1 MKFLVK
7 KEGPAE
13 EKGKAGKKRVIILWA
28 AGMIIIAASAAVF
41 LFTRLKKDER
51 HTNMPPAMNGLGEGV
66 VGASG
71 LTAVGMLEETW
82 DLDFLQTALYVEES
96 YLSMGDEV
104 EKGDV
109 VFKVSDGTLEEARK
123 ELENMVTEAELAY
136 RQGVIDYE
144 TGIIDARVTNENA
157 AVNKKYSQAQYDNAA
172 AQAGK
177 NVKELEKQAEEAREL
192 VDEYTKSVNEDY
204 YRTYYKIDERYQ
216 AYYEHFSLLMETYEK
231 WDIEDGEA
239 LDVSPRETSSG
250 QGEKE
255 PDKAMA
261 GNGGMGGGYNEDET
275 LLSVYNQ
282 LDEMVKQEGEEY
294 KTALEN
300 YETAKRTAQEGLEK
314 AKSELAVL
322 EAEIVSARTAIC
334 QGKV

>member
-66 VGASG
+66 VCASG

-216 AYYEHFSLLMETYEK
+216 AYYEHFSLLNI
-231 WDIEDGEA
+231 W
-239 LDVSPRETSSG
+239 
-250 QGEKE
+250 
-255 PDKAMA
+255 
-261 GNGGMGGGYNEDET
+261 T
-275 LLSVYNQ
+275 L
-282 LDEMVKQEGEEY
+282 
-294 KTALEN
+294 
-300 YETAKRTAQEGLEK
+300 
-314 AKSELAVL
+314 
-322 EAEIVSARTAIC
+322 
-334 QGKV
+334 

>member
-41 LFTRLKKDER
+41 LFTRLKKDEK

-157 AVNKKYSQAQYDNAA
+157 AVIRSTARHNMTMQRPRL
-172 AQAGK
+172 GK
-177 NVKELEKQAEEAREL
+177 MSKNWKNRRRK
-192 VDEYTKSVNEDY
+192 
-204 YRTYYKIDERYQ
+204 
-216 AYYEHFSLLMETYEK
+216 
-231 WDIEDGEA
+231 
-239 LDVSPRETSSG
+239 P
-250 QGEKE
+250 
-255 PDKAMA
+255 
-261 GNGGMGGGYNEDET
+261 GNWWTNT
-275 LLSVYNQ
+275 RS
-282 LDEMVKQEGEEY
+282 
-294 KTALEN
+294 
-300 YETAKRTAQEGLEK
+300 R
-314 AKSELAVL
+314 
-322 EAEIVSARTAIC
+322 
-334 QGKV
+334 

>member
-66 VGASG
+66 VCASG

-157 AVNKKYSQAQYDNAA
+157 AVNKK
-172 AQAGK
+172 
-177 NVKELEKQAEEAREL
+177 
-192 VDEYTKSVNEDY
+192 
-204 YRTYYKIDERYQ
+204 
-216 AYYEHFSLLMETYEK
+216 
-231 WDIEDGEA
+231 
-239 LDVSPRETSSG
+239 
-250 QGEKE
+250 
-255 PDKAMA
+255 
-261 GNGGMGGGYNEDET
+261 
-275 LLSVYNQ
+275 
-282 LDEMVKQEGEEY
+282 
-294 KTALEN
+294 
-300 YETAKRTAQEGLEK
+300 
-314 AKSELAVL
+314 
-322 EAEIVSARTAIC
+322 
-334 QGKV
+334 